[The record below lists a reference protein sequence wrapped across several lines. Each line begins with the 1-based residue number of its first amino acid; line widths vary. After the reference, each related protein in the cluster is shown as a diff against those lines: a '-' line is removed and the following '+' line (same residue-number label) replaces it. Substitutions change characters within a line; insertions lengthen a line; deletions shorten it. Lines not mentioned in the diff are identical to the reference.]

1 VTLEECFA
9 SSGAVEVAGDKG
21 EEGGRVGGFGMD
33 LLGIGLDGAMGL
45 GEGREL
51 REDEGT
57 EG

>member
-1 VTLEECFA
+1 MGLEECFA
-9 SSGAVEVAGDKG
+9 SSGAAGDKG